1 MASSSLFYKDY
12 KGKYS
17 LERIRLVP
25 FFIRIG
31 DLLLNQKGGVI
42 FMSRYLEDYE
52 DAYDQSDFFFIQL
65 DSTTISIISWD
76 LLMVEQI
83 FFSPANETKLS

>member
-1 MASSSLFYKDY
+1 
-12 KGKYS
+12 
-17 LERIRLVP
+17 
-25 FFIRIG
+25 
-31 DLLLNQKGGVI
+31 
-42 FMSRYLEDYE
+42 MSRYLEDYE